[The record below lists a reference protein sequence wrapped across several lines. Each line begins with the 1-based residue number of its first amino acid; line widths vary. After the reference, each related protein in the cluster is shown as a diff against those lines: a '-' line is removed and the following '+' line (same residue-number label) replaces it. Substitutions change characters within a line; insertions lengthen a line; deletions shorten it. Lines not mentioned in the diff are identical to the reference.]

1 MIDRRTWT
9 AGTLGTWALAAGA
22 ITADPPA
29 PAGRI
34 LRVLMESPETGFD
47 PARLGDLYSNRIVS
61 HIFEAAYH
69 YDWLA
74 VPVKVRP
81 LTAAALPEVS
91 ADHRTWTVRLQPDI
105 YFADDPAFQG
115 RRRELVAQDY
125 LYAIRRYADPATRSP
140 GYASLID
147 EGIEGYEEAHDAAV
161 RERRPYDYDA
171 PIDGLRLIDRYTFQI
186 RLRAPRPRFLA
197 NLCDNAWLAAV
208 AREVVEHYGDDIVAH
223 PVGTGPY
230 RLKEWRRSS
239 RIVLERNPGFRAMT
253 YDAEPAADDTE
264 GQALLARFKGR
275 RLPLNDGVEVAVLT
289 EPQTRWL
296 SFLNG
301 QADIARVPGDFIQYA
316 MPGGHLAPNLALR
329 RISARRYV
337 NADVAF
343 SYFNMD
349 DPVVGGY
356 SADKVA
362 LRRAIAM
369 AYDLDRD
376 IRIARRGAAVPAES
390 LVQPGCFGYDAAFKT
405 EANAHDPELAKA
417 LLDLYGYLDRD
428 GDGWRELPDGR
439 PLLLRMATQPSQ
451 ADRQF
456 DEIWQKSLAAI
467 GVRIR
472 FETAQWPENMKAA
485 RAGKLQMWFLASTA
499 TTPDGQNALGFLSGD
514 AIGSANIARFKLAAF
529 DALYRRMLVLSDG
542 PERAALFAECKKLAI
557 AYMPYKPHVHR
568 LYIDLSHPWAVGWRQ
583 GMFRQEAW
591 QYVDVDPALRA
602 RLSG

>member
-9 AGTLGTWALAAGA
+9 AGALGSWALAARA
-22 ITADPPA
+22 A
-29 PAGRI
+29 PAASPSDARI

-47 PARLGDLYSNRIVS
+47 PARLGDLYSNRVVS

-74 VPVKVRP
+74 VPVQVRP
-81 LTAAALPEVS
+81 LTAAALPDVS
-91 ADHRTWTVRLQPDI
+91 PDHRVWTVRLRPGI

-115 RRRELVAQDY
+115 KRRELVAQDY
-125 LYAIRRYADPATRSP
+125 LYAIRRYADPATKSP
-140 GYASLID
+140 GYPGLVD
-147 EGIEGYEEAHDAAV
+147 EGIEGFEEAHDAAV
-161 RERRPYDYDA
+161 RDRRPFDFDA
-171 PIDGLRLIDRYTFQI
+171 PIAGLRLLDRYTFQI

-197 NLCDNAWLAAV
+197 NLCDNASLVAV
-208 AREVVEHYGDDIVAH
+208 AREVVEFYGDDIVAH

-230 RLKEWRRSS
+230 RLKEWRRAS
-239 RIVLERNPGFRAMT
+239 RIVLERNPGFRDMA
-253 YDAEPAADDTE
+253 YEAEPAADDVE

-275 RLPLNDGVEVAVLT
+275 RLPLNDGVEIAVLT

-301 QADIARVPGDFIQYA
+301 QADVARVPNDFMPYA
-316 MPGGHLAPNLALR
+316 MPGGQLAPHLAR
-329 RISARRYV
+329 RQVGARRYV
-337 NADVAF
+337 NSDVAF
-343 SYFNMD
+343 TYFNMD

-356 SADKVA
+356 TADKVA
-362 LRRAIAM
+362 LRRALAM

-376 IRIARRGAAVPAES
+376 IRIARRGAAVPAQS
-390 LVQPGCFGYDAAFKT
+390 LVQPGTFGYDADFRT
-405 EANAHDPELAKA
+405 TANDHDPDRAQA
-417 LLDLYGYLDRD
+417 LLDLYGYVDRD

-472 FETAQWPENMKAA
+472 FDTAQWPENMKAA
-485 RAGKLQMWFLASTA
+485 RAGRLQMWFLASTA
-499 TTPDGQNALGFLSGD
+499 VTPDGQAVLEYLSGD
-514 AIGSANIARFKLAAF
+514 SIGSGNLARFRLPAF

-542 PERAALFAECKKLAI
+542 PERAALFGECAKLAI

-568 LYIDLSHPWAVGWRQ
+568 LYVDLSHPWATGWRQ
-583 GMFRQEAW
+583 GMFREEAW
-591 QYVDVDPALRA
+591 QYIEVDPAMRA
-602 RLSG
+602 RLTA

>member
-9 AGTLGTWALAAGA
+9 AGALGAWALAGRAA
-22 ITADPPA
+22 EAPP

-34 LRVLMESPETGFD
+34 LRVLMESPEVGFD
-47 PARLGDLYSNRIVS
+47 PARLGDIYSSRVVS

-74 VPVKVRP
+74 VPVKVQP

-91 ADHRTWTVRLQPDI
+91 ADHRTWTVRLRPGI
-105 YFADDPAFQG
+105 YFADDLAFRG
-115 RRRELVAQDY
+115 HRRELVAQDY
-125 LYAIRRYADPATRSP
+125 LYAIRRYADPATTSP
-140 GYASLID
+140 GYAGLAD
-147 EGIEGYEEAHDAAV
+147 LGIEGYEEAHDAAV
-161 RERRPYDYDA
+161 RDRRPFDYDA
-171 PIDGLRLIDRYTFQI
+171 PIAGLGLLDRYTFQI

-197 NLCDNAWLAAV
+197 TLCDNASLGAV

-239 RIVLERNPGFRAMT
+239 RIVLERNPDFREMV
-253 YDAEPAADDTE
+253 YDAEPAPDDAE
-264 GQALLARFKGR
+264 ALALLARFKGR
-275 RLPLNDGVEVAVLT
+275 RLPLNDGVEIAVLT

-301 QADIARVPGDFIQYA
+301 QADIGRVPNDFVQYA
-316 MPGGHLAPNLALR
+316 MPGGNLAPHLAQR
-329 RISARRYV
+329 RVSARRYV

-349 DPVVGGY
+349 DPIVGGY
-356 SADKVA
+356 TADKVA
-362 LRRAIAM
+362 LRRAIGM
-369 AYDLDRD
+369 AYNLDRD
-376 IRIARRGAAVPAES
+376 IRIARRGSAVPAES
-390 LVQPGCFGYDAAFKT
+390 LVQPGCFGYNASFRT
-405 EANAHDPELAKA
+405 EANAYDPERAKA
-417 LLDLYGYLDRD
+417 LLDLYGYVDRD

-439 PLLLRMATQPSQ
+439 PLVLHMGTQPSQ

-456 DEIWQKSLAAI
+456 DEVWQKSLAAI
-467 GVRIR
+467 GVRIH

-485 RAGKLQMWFLASTA
+485 RAGRLQMWFLASTA
-499 TTPDGQNALGFLSGD
+499 VTPDGQSVLEFLSGD
-514 AIGSANIARFKLAAF
+514 SIGSGNLARFKLPAF
-529 DALYRRMLVLSDG
+529 DALYRRMLVLADG
-542 PERAALFAECKKLAI
+542 PERAALFDEAKKLAI

-591 QYVDVDPALRA
+591 QYIEVDPALRA
-602 RLSG
+602 RLAT